1 MKRISGVTLAILVLL
16 FIPVSAKA
24 AEYSN
29 LGPGNIK
36 KETVFYS
43 NLGPEKIE
51 SKKIEEQEKVGTI
64 EIKLNDN
71 SILKLDKKYT
81 EGTEYSTVDRNV
93 STRALTDFKTITLA
107 RNNSNF
113 PTETYYSQYNNSV
126 KCWYAGNLSLRTI
139 SYSNGRYVATYSGIL
154 VMQNW

>member
-1 MKRISGVTLAILVLL
+1 MKRISGITLAILVLL

-107 RNNSNF
+107 RNNS
-113 PTETYYSQYNNSV
+113 V
-126 KCWYAGNLSLRTI
+126 KRWYAGNLSLRTI